1 MTLLNLFEAFEA
13 FKLEH
18 AFSGSLAAN
27 LNGYMVDDSNIEI
40 LITQNLESFK
50 KVERSLLKLGYEN
63 TLPVGPEELFTFLDA
78 YKNKKGLNTCV
89 FQNPKLKTEKGTIRI
104 DYDLQSFVTQRVT
117 YKTKTLNFLNIED
130 TQKLG
135 LSLHAEVPN
144 VKGLS
149 TELILQRFENLRFYH
164 KLDAKREMG
173 KSKLISMK
181 IQEPLL
187 DAFKQKS
194 EFIGVPYQTQIKVLM
209 KDWLK

>member
-1 MTLLNLFEAFEA
+1 MTLFNLIEAFEA

-18 AFSGSLAAN
+18 TFSGSLAAN

-40 LITQNLESFK
+40 LITQNRESYK
-50 KVERSLLKLGYEN
+50 KVERALTKLGYEN
-63 TLPVGPEELFTFLDA
+63 TLPVSSEELFTFLDA
-78 YKNKKGLNTCV
+78 YKNKKGLKTWV
-89 FQNPKLKTEKGTIRI
+89 FQNPKLKTEKVTIRI
-104 DYDLQSFVTQRVT
+104 DQDRQNFQTKSTTFKS
-117 YKTKTLNFLNIED
+117 KTFLFLNIED

-135 LSLHAEVPN
+135 LSIEAETPYI
-144 VKGLS
+144 KDLS
-149 TELILQRFENLRFYH
+149 PDLILQRFENLRFYH

-187 DAFKQKS
+187 DAFKQKA

>member
-1 MTLLNLFEAFEA
+1 MTLLNLVEAFEA

-18 AFSGSLAAN
+18 SFSGSLAAN

-40 LITQNLESFK
+40 LINQDLESYK
-50 KVERSLLKLGYEN
+50 KVERALLKLGYEN
-63 TLPVGPEELFTFLDA
+63 TLPVNSEELFTFLDA
-78 YKNKKGLNTCV
+78 YKNKRGLKTWV
-89 FQNPKLKTEKGTIRI
+89 FQNSKLKTEKVTIRL
-104 DYDLQSFVTQRVT
+104 DQDRQLFQAKSTLFKNKSFR
-117 YKTKTLNFLNIED
+117 FLNIED

-135 LSLHAEVPN
+135 LSMDGETPYI
-144 VKGLS
+144 KDLS
-149 TELILQRFENLRFYH
+149 TDLILQRFENLRFYH
-164 KLDAKREMG
+164 KLDAKRELG

-187 DAFKQKS
+187 DAFKQKA

>member
-1 MTLLNLFEAFEA
+1 MTLLNLIEAFEA
-13 FKLEH
+13 FKLEPT
-18 AFSGSLAAN
+18 FSGSIAAN

-40 LITQNLESFK
+40 LINQNRESYK
-50 KVERSLLKLGYEN
+50 KVERALLKLGYEN
-63 TLPVGPEELFTFLDA
+63 TLPVSSEELFTFLDA
-78 YKNKKGLNTCV
+78 YKNKKGLKTWV
-89 FQNPKLKTEKGTIRI
+89 FQNPKLKTEKVTIRI
-104 DYDLQSFVTQRVT
+104 DHDRQLFQTKSTTFKS
-117 YKTKTLNFLNIED
+117 KTFLFLNIED

-135 LSLHAEVPN
+135 LSIDAGTPYI
-144 VKGLS
+144 KDLS
-149 TELILQRFENLRFYH
+149 TDLILQRFENLRFYH

-187 DAFKQKS
+187 DAFKQKA